1 MQVRLLRPTDVQI
14 AKQLLRQLGYEVA
27 TDEVIGRIDR
37 VLASRNH
44 YAAVVEDREKV
55 LGLVHVYERPAL
67 EKPCEAVVQA
77 LIVDGSLRKAG
88 VGRILMAAAEA
99 WARAKG
105 LTCLVLHTR
114 DDREDA
120 RAFYEHLGYQ
130 KAATSH
136 LMSKAL
142 DRPI

>member
-67 EKPCEAVVQA
+67 EKPCVAVVQA
-77 LIVDGSLRKAG
+77 LIVDGSLRKTG

-120 RAFYEHLGYQ
+120 RAFYEHLGHQ

-142 DRPI
+142 D

>member
-1 MQVRLLRPTDVQI
+1 LFEPSILRETDLGIQPVPVIARLDRNNAIVSLTLAGSKNPSGHRFNFLNVYTGKLMQVRLLRPTDVQI

-77 LIVDGSLRKAG
+77 LIVDGSYPTIAS
-88 VGRILMAAAEA
+88 V
-99 WARAKG
+99 
-105 LTCLVLHTR
+105 
-114 DDREDA
+114 
-120 RAFYEHLGYQ
+120 
-130 KAATSH
+130 
-136 LMSKAL
+136 
-142 DRPI
+142 